1 MPSLEAA
8 NKVLSSHPDPLPV
21 GFPDRPR
28 AFGAGENEME
38 LTYFLTTLGLIP
50 YITSRAFLPLF
61 ASALIARY
69 GAQWR
74 PLADLAGVQLLDA
87 VPTWAVSDAVLT
99 TLGVLA
105 LAEVACNKS
114 PGLRELLSLPDTHV
128 KGLAAFV
135 FCLALAG
142 PLDPA
147 LGTTLPVVQN
157 SALGLS
163 WTVLWALMIGSGTW
177 FLARLRKGIYHFLM
191 EVDADD
197 DLGLQK
203 LLSWLEDGFGF
214 LGALFVVLLP
224 AVALTVTGLTLLA
237 LYLVQKHL
245 ERQEE
250 KRKVPCGD
258 CGTPNPLCGV
268 FCARCGK
275 ERSHIREVGFLGTI
289 KEVPVTDPDLHR
301 SQLQATK
308 RCRRCGERL
317 REKGLDQ
324 RCQACDTP
332 PFDGSR
338 DLEAYIGRL
347 QGDLPRT
354 LLLLLGMGA
363 VPVVGLVAGVI
374 YYRLTLISG
383 LRHYVPGSSRFLARW
398 AMRIAGALLVCLQP
412 IPLAG
417 ALSLPALCL
426 LNFLLYR
433 RLLRRQGR
441 VFALPEVVEA

>member
-1 MPSLEAA
+1 
-8 NKVLSSHPDPLPV
+8 
-21 GFPDRPR
+21 
-28 AFGAGENEME
+28 ME

-69 GAQWR
+69 GVAWR

-87 VPTWAVSDAVLT
+87 VPGWAVSDTALS

-105 LAEVACNKS
+105 LVEVAGNKS
-114 PGLRELLSLPDTHV
+114 ARFRELLSFTDTQV

-142 PLDPA
+142 PLDPS
-147 LGTTLPVVQN
+147 LGTSLPVVQS

-163 WTVLWALMIGSGTW
+163 VAVLWALMVGSGTW
-177 FLARLRKGIYHFLM
+177 FLARLRNGIYQFLM
-191 EVDADD
+191 EVDEDD

-203 LLSWLEDGFGF
+203 FLSWVEDAFGF
-214 LGALFVVLLP
+214 LGALFVVILP
-224 AVALTVTGLTLLA
+224 AVALAVTGLTLLA
-237 LYLVQKHL
+237 LYLIQKHL

-250 KRKVPCGD
+250 KRKVPCED
-258 CGTPNPLCGV
+258 CGTPNPVCGV

-275 ERSHIREVGFLGTI
+275 QRSHVRQVGHLGAI
-289 KEVPVTDPDLHR
+289 KEAPVTDLELHR
-301 SQLQATK
+301 SQLLACK

-324 RCQACDTP
+324 TCQACGVS
-332 PFDGSR
+332 PFESSR

-347 QGDLPRT
+347 QRDLPRT

-374 YYRLTLISG
+374 YYRLTLISS

-398 AMRIAGALLVCLQP
+398 MMRFAGAVLVCLQP
-412 IPLAG
+412 IPFAG
-417 ALSLPALCL
+417 ALSLPALGL

-441 VFALPEVVEA
+441 SLSVSQAVEA

>member
-1 MPSLEAA
+1 
-8 NKVLSSHPDPLPV
+8 
-21 GFPDRPR
+21 
-28 AFGAGENEME
+28 ME

-87 VPTWAVSDAVLT
+87 VPGWAVSDAALT

-105 LAEVACNKS
+105 AVEVAGNKS
-114 PGLRELLSLPDTHV
+114 SHLRDLLSFTDPQV
-128 KGLAAFV
+128 KGLAAVV

-142 PLDPA
+142 PLSPA
-147 LGTTLPVVQN
+147 LGSTLPVVQS

-163 WTVLWALMIGSGTW
+163 VAVLWALMVGSSTW
-177 FLARLRKGIYHFLM
+177 FLARLRRGIYHFLM
-191 EVDADD
+191 EVDEDD

-203 LLSWLEDGFGF
+203 LLSWMEDAFGF

-224 AVALTVTGLTLLA
+224 ALALAVTGLTLLA
-237 LYLVQKHL
+237 LYLIQKHL

-250 KRKVPCGD
+250 KRKVPCAD
-258 CGTPNPLCGV
+258 CGTPNPLCGP

-275 ERSHIREVGFLGTI
+275 ERSPVRQVGFLGTI
-289 KEVPVTDPDLHR
+289 KEVLVTDPALHR
-301 SQLQATK
+301 SQLLACK

-317 REKGLDQ
+317 RGKGLDQ
-324 RCQACDTP
+324 RCHACGTL
-332 PFDGSR
+332 PFESSR
-338 DLEAYIGRL
+338 DLEAYIDRL
-347 QGDLPRT
+347 QRDLPRT

-363 VPVVGLVAGVI
+363 IPFVGLVAGVI
-374 YYRLTLISG
+374 YYRLTLVSG

-398 AMRIAGALLVCLQP
+398 MMRLAGFVLVCLQP
-412 IPLAG
+412 IPFVG
-417 ALSLPALCL
+417 ALSLPAMGL
-426 LNFLLYR
+426 LSFLVYR

-441 VFALPEVVEA
+441 VFALSQAVEA

>member
-1 MPSLEAA
+1 
-8 NKVLSSHPDPLPV
+8 
-21 GFPDRPR
+21 
-28 AFGAGENEME
+28 ME
-38 LTYFLTTLGLIP
+38 PTYFLTTLGLIP
-50 YITSRAFLPLF
+50 YITSRAFVPLF

-69 GAQWR
+69 GRAWR

-87 VPTWAVSDAVLT
+87 VPAWAVSDPALT
-99 TLGVLA
+99 ILGILA
-105 LAEVACNKS
+105 LVEIAANKS
-114 PGLRELLSLPDTHV
+114 PELRELFSFTDTQI

-142 PLDPA
+142 SVNPA
-147 LGTTLPVVQN
+147 LGTPLPVVQ
-157 SALGLS
+157 SSVLGLFG
-163 WTVLWALMIGSGTW
+163 TVLWALMIGSCTW

-224 AVALTVTGLTLLA
+224 AVALAVTGLTLLT
-237 LYLVQKHL
+237 LYLIQKYL

-250 KRKVPCGD
+250 KRKVPCED

-275 ERSHIREVGFLGTI
+275 QRSGVRQVGFLGTVN
-289 KEVPVTDPDLHR
+289 EALVTDPDLHR
-301 SQLQATK
+301 SQLLACK

-317 REKGLDQ
+317 GEKGLDQ
-324 RCQACDTP
+324 RCQACGIS
-332 PFDGSR
+332 PFESGR

-347 QGDLPRT
+347 EKDLPRT

-363 VPVVGLVAGVI
+363 IPVVGLVAGVI

-383 LRHYVPGSSRFLARW
+383 LRHYVPRSSRFLARW
-398 AMRIAGALLVCLQP
+398 TMRIAGALLVCLQP
-412 IPLAG
+412 IPLVG
-417 ALSLPALCL
+417 ALSLPAMGL

-433 RLLRRQGR
+433 RLLRKQGR
-441 VFALPEVVEA
+441 VFALPKVMEA

>member
-1 MPSLEAA
+1 
-8 NKVLSSHPDPLPV
+8 
-21 GFPDRPR
+21 
-28 AFGAGENEME
+28 ME

-50 YITSRAFLPLF
+50 YLTSRAFVPLF

-69 GAQWR
+69 GTAWK

-87 VPTWAVSDAVLT
+87 VPGWAVSDTALM
-99 TLGVLA
+99 TLGGLA
-105 LAEVACNKS
+105 IAEVACNKS
-114 PGLRELLSLPDTHV
+114 PELRELLSLTDTQI

-142 PLDPA
+142 PANTALGPA
-147 LGTTLPVVQN
+147 LRTTLPVVQ
-157 SALGLS
+157 SGILGLS
-163 WTVLWALMIGSGTW
+163 GAVLWALTVGSGTW
-177 FLARLRKGIYHFLM
+177 FLARLRRGIYHFLM
-191 EVDADD
+191 EVDEDD

-203 LLSWLEDGFGF
+203 LLSWTEDAFGF
-214 LGALFVVLLP
+214 LGALFVVILP
-224 AVALTVTGLTLLA
+224 ALALAVTGLTLLS

-258 CGTPNPLCGV
+258 CGTPNPLCGI

-275 ERSHIREVGFLGTI
+275 ERSNIRQVGFLGT
-289 KEVPVTDPDLHR
+289 VRDAPVTDLDLHR
-301 SQLQATK
+301 SQLLACK

-317 REKGLDQ
+317 RGKGLEQ
-324 RCQACDTP
+324 TCQVCGTTP
-332 PFDGSR
+332 FEGSR

-347 QGDLPRT
+347 QGELPRT

-363 VPVVGLVAGVI
+363 IPVVGLVAGVI

-398 AMRIAGALLVCLQP
+398 AIRFAGAVLICLQP
-412 IPLAG
+412 IPFVG
-417 ALSLPALCL
+417 ALSLPTMGL

-441 VFALPEVVEA
+441 VLPVPQAAEA

>member
-1 MPSLEAA
+1 
-8 NKVLSSHPDPLPV
+8 
-21 GFPDRPR
+21 
-28 AFGAGENEME
+28 ME
-38 LTYFLTTLGLIP
+38 PTYFLTTLGLIP
-50 YITSRAFLPLF
+50 YITSRAFVPLF

-69 GAQWR
+69 GRAWR

-87 VPTWAVSDAVLT
+87 VPAWAVSDPALT
-99 TLGVLA
+99 TLGILA
-105 LAEVACNKS
+105 LVEVVCNKS
-114 PGLRELLSLPDTHV
+114 PALRDLLSFTDTQI

-142 PLDPA
+142 PVNPA
-147 LGTTLPVVQN
+147 LGTTLPVVQ
-157 SALGLS
+157 SGFLGLS
-163 WTVLWALMIGSGTW
+163 GAVLWALMIGSCTW

-224 AVALTVTGLTLLA
+224 AVALAVTGLTLLT
-237 LYLVQKHL
+237 LYLIQKYL

-250 KRKVPCGD
+250 KRKVPCED

-275 ERSHIREVGFLGTI
+275 QRSGVRQVGFLGTV
-289 KEVPVTDPDLHR
+289 KEALVTDPDLHR
-301 SQLQATK
+301 SQLLACK

-324 RCQACDTP
+324 RCHACGIS
-332 PFDGSR
+332 PFESGR

-347 QGDLPRT
+347 EKDLPRT

-363 VPVVGLVAGVI
+363 IPVVGLVAGVI

-383 LRHYVPGSSRFLARW
+383 LRHYVPRSSRFLARW
-398 AMRIAGALLVCLQP
+398 TMRIAGALLVCLQP
-412 IPLAG
+412 IPLVG
-417 ALSLPALCL
+417 ALSLPAMGL

-433 RLLRRQGR
+433 RLLRKQGR
-441 VFALPEVVEA
+441 VFSLPKAVQA